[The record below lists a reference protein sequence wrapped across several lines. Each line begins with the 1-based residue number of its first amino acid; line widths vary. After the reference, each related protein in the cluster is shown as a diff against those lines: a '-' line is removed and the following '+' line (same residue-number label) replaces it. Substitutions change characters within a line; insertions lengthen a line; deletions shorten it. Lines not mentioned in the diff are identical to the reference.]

1 MFQKVFSLVVLPEAA
16 SHHQAMDG
24 SPAIG
29 HIVSFSEHVFEM
41 A

>member
-1 MFQKVFSLVVLPEAA
+1 MFQKVLSLAVTPDAS
-16 SHHQAMDG
+16 SHHQVMGG

-29 HIVSFSEHVFEM
+29 HVVSFSEHVFEM

>member
-1 MFQKVFSLVVLPEAA
+1 MFQKVLSLVVIPEAA
-16 SHHQAMDG
+16 SHHQVIGG

-29 HIVSFSEHVFEM
+29 HVVSFSEHVFEM